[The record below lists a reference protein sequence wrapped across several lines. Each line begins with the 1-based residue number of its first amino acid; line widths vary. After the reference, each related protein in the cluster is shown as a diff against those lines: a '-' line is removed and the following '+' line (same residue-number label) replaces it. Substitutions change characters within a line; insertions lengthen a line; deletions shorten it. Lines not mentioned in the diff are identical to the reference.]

1 MGKRPTDNG
10 IANDLVNT
18 NFDNVIVL
26 LLVVLTIFSIWFN
39 VGLLR
44 IVCGLVFMLVLP
56 GYVVINLFG
65 DLFLFREIENSSRLV
80 KLVVKSGE
88 VLFGVVLSIS
98 IVPIIR
104 LLTYAVLEIDL
115 RLVSLTAALA
125 LYIVILSGLD
135 MLVRRRC
142 YRLSRGNYMEAKP

>member
-44 IVCGLVFMLVLP
+44 IVCGLIFILVLP
-56 GYVVINLFG
+56 GYAVINLFV
-65 DLFLFREIENSSRLV
+65 DLFLFKKIVKSSRLI
-80 KLVVKSGE
+80 KLVVKIGE
-88 VLFGVVLSIS
+88 VLFGVVLSIP

-115 RLVSLTAALA
+115 RLVSLTAVLA

-135 MLVRRRC
+135 MLVRRR
-142 YRLSRGNYMEAKP
+142 G

>member
-10 IANDLVNT
+10 VANDLVNT

-44 IVCGLVFMLVLP
+44 IVCGLIFILVLP
-56 GYVVINLFG
+56 GYAVINLFV
-65 DLFLFREIENSSRLV
+65 DLFLFKKIVKSSRLI
-80 KLVVKSGE
+80 KLVVKIGE
-88 VLFGVVLSIS
+88 VLFGVVLSIP

-115 RLVSLTAALA
+115 RLVSLTAVLA

-135 MLVRRRC
+135 MLVRRR
-142 YRLSRGNYMEAKP
+142 G

>member
-56 GYVVINLFG
+56 GYAVINLFV
-65 DLFLFREIENSSRLV
+65 DLFLFKEIVKSSRLI
-80 KLVVKSGE
+80 KLVVKIGE
-88 VLFGVVLSIS
+88 VLFGVLLSIP

-115 RLVSLTAALA
+115 RLVSLTAVLA

-135 MLVRRRC
+135 MLVRRR
-142 YRLSRGNYMEAKP
+142 G